1 MALHLAR
8 GGGAL
13 PRTGQSRGH
22 LVLGR
27 LSWAMLGTVDAR
39 NLGRRSREEMMA
51 RVSALGRLLLR
62 RIALGLIGRRVLR
75 QRGRERGRTLVRRV
89 GE

>member
-1 MALHLAR
+1 
-8 GGGAL
+8 
-13 PRTGQSRGH
+13 
-22 LVLGR
+22 
-27 LSWAMLGTVDAR
+27 MLGTVDAR